1 MVMAALAPD
10 SLNTQQ
16 TLYSGGR
23 ASGMDGCMDAW
34 MHGCFDVWMQAPC
47 LGLRLPWF
55 LSRDVYA
62 VNAFSFFLRDALLSG
77 PVLLGMNTHKRQ
89 TYIFLS
95 SSCDLFMA
103 SPLQIPDALPR
114 LLEVPCT
121 VVIATLIRRMF
132 LVKEESGKTV
142 PELRCVNRYKFL
154 S

>member
-1 MVMAALAPD
+1 
-10 SLNTQQ
+10 
-16 TLYSGGR
+16 
-23 ASGMDGCMDAW
+23 
-34 MHGCFDVWMQAPC
+34 MHGCMDVWMQAPC

-114 LLEVPCT
+114 LLQVPCT

-142 PELRCVNRYKFL
+142 PVLRCVNRYKFCHNIL
-154 S
+154 EKAANAEKHVAYSFVLKFKPL